1 MYVAFTLVSCAFFIG
16 IVAWYSYYKTKNTL
30 NSSGGFFL
38 GGRGLTGGFIA
49 GALILTNLSAE
60 QLIGLNGQGYKNNLS
75 SMGWE
80 VTAGFSVII
89 LATIL
94 LPKYLGG
101 AFTTLPEFINTR
113 FDHQTRLLIV
123 VLFMVGYGF
132 ITIPSVL
139 YSGSLAV
146 IQIFDI
152 PNMFDITYEQSIW
165 IIVWVIGII
174 GMLYAVLGGLK
185 AIAISD
191 TLNGIGLLIVG
202 VLVPILGFI
211 ALGHG
216 SMLAGMK
223 TIATEHPEKLNS
235 IGSQQDDVPF
245 GSIFTGMIFAN
256 LFYWGTNQYVIQ
268 RTLGAKSLA
277 EGQKGALFTGFL
289 KILVPF
295 LMMIPGVIAYH
306 LYGSGLKNMDLA
318 YPTLTKDVFPTFL
331 NGFFLA
337 VLLGAVFSSFNALL
351 NSASTLFVYDIYK
364 VLINKEA
371 TDRQMIR
378 VSQWFGVI
386 LALITFFISPKLMN
400 APQGLWTI
408 IRQFTGF
415 FNIPIIAIVLV
426 GIFSK
431 RIPAIG
437 PKIVIIS
444 HVIVYY
450 LLIWGL
456 PMFFHYEMTI
466 NFIYIQGLL
475 FVIEVL
481 LMIVIGAI
489 KPLSTPYQ
497 FKPNPKVD
505 MTPWKYT
512 IPVTVVL
519 FGSMIFT
526 FILFSPIGLASQEN
540 IVSPLFWPMVIA
552 LVIVVGVLYYVSLKQ
567 WSHKYESTLKQQYN
581 KQLKEELNIEQQGK
595 VITNS
600 LEHSIK

>member
-1 MYVAFTLVSCAFFIG
+1 MYIAFTLISCAFFIG
-16 IVAWYSYYKTKNTL
+16 IVAWYSYYKTKNTVS
-30 NSSGGFFL
+30 SSGGFFL

-60 QLIGLNGQGYKNNLS
+60 QLIGLNGQGYQNNLS

-101 AFTTLPEFINTR
+101 AFTTLPEFINNR
-113 FDHQTRLLIV
+113 FDKQTRLLIV
-123 VLFMVGYGF
+123 LLFMVGYGF

-146 IQIFDI
+146 LQIFDI
-152 PNMFDITYEQSIW
+152 PNMFHITYEQSIW
-165 IIVWVIGII
+165 VIVWVIGII
-174 GMLYAVLGGLK
+174 GMLYAILGGLK

-211 ALGHG
+211 ALGNG
-216 SMLAGMK
+216 SLLEGMK
-223 TIATEHPEKLNS
+223 TVATDHPEKLNA
-235 IGSQQDDVPF
+235 IGSNKDDVPF

-318 YPTLTKDVFPTFL
+318 YPTLVKDVFPTFL
-331 NGFFLA
+331 DGFFLA

-364 VLINKEA
+364 VLINNKA

-386 LALITFFISPKLMN
+386 LALATFFTSPMLMN

-426 GIFSK
+426 GIFAK
-431 RIPAIG
+431 KVPAIA
-437 PKIVIIS
+437 PKIVIIA

-450 LLIWGL
+450 LLI
-456 PMFFHYEMTI
+456 
-466 NFIYIQGLL
+466 
-475 FVIEVL
+475 
-481 LMIVIGAI
+481 
-489 KPLSTPYQ
+489 
-497 FKPNPKVD
+497 
-505 MTPWKYT
+505 
-512 IPVTVVL
+512 
-519 FGSMIFT
+519 
-526 FILFSPIGLASQEN
+526 
-540 IVSPLFWPMVIA
+540 
-552 LVIVVGVLYYVSLKQ
+552 
-567 WSHKYESTLKQQYN
+567 
-581 KQLKEELNIEQQGK
+581 
-595 VITNS
+595 
-600 LEHSIK
+600 

>member
-1 MYVAFTLVSCAFFIG
+1 MYIAFTLLSCAFFIG
-16 IVAWYSYYKTKNTL
+16 IVAWYSYYKTKNTVS
-30 NSSGGFFL
+30 SSGGFFL

-60 QLIGLNGQGYKNNLS
+60 QLIGLNGQGYQNNLS

-101 AFTTLPEFINTR
+101 AFTTLPEFINNR
-113 FDHQTRLLIV
+113 FDKQTRLLIV
-123 VLFMVGYGF
+123 LLFMVGYGF

-146 IQIFDI
+146 LQIFDI
-152 PNMFDITYEQSIW
+152 PNMFHITYEQSIW
-165 IIVWVIGII
+165 VIVWVIGII
-174 GMLYAVLGGLK
+174 GMLYAILGGLR

-202 VLVPILGFI
+202 ILVPILGFI
-211 ALGHG
+211 ALGNG
-216 SMLAGMK
+216 SLLEGMK
-223 TIATEHPEKLNS
+223 TVATDHPEKLNA
-235 IGSQQDDVPF
+235 IGSNKDDVPF

-268 RTLGAKSLA
+268 RTLGAKNLA

-318 YPTLTKDVFPTFL
+318 YPTLVKDVFPTFL
-331 NGFFLA
+331 DGFFLA

-364 VLINKEA
+364 VLINNKA

-386 LALITFFISPKLMN
+386 LALATFFISPMLMN

-426 GIFSK
+426 GIFAK
-431 RIPAIG
+431 KVPAIA

-456 PMFFHYEMTI
+456 PMFFKYEMAI

-475 FVIEVL
+475 FVMEVL
-481 LMIVIGAI
+481 IMLIIGMTN
-489 KPLSTPYQ
+489 PLDIP
-497 FKPNPKVD
+497 FKFSPNPKVD

-512 IPVTVVL
+512 IPVTVL
-519 FGSMIFT
+519 LLGSIVFT
-526 FILFSPIGLASQEN
+526 FILFSPIGLAAQN
-540 IVSPLFWPMVIA
+540 HIVSSWFWPSIVLLAI
-552 LVIVVGVLYYVSLKQ
+552 IVVTFYFIGLRQ
-567 WSHKYESTLKQQYN
+567 WSKKYEVALKQQYDEALFRDLN
-581 KQLKEELNIEQQGK
+581 QNELSGEPLIR
-595 VITNS
+595 
-600 LEHSIK
+600 

>member
-1 MYVAFTLVSCAFFIG
+1 
-16 IVAWYSYYKTKNTL
+16 
-30 NSSGGFFL
+30 
-38 GGRGLTGGFIA
+38 
-49 GALILTNLSAE
+49 
-60 QLIGLNGQGYKNNLS
+60 
-75 SMGWE
+75 
-80 VTAGFSVII
+80 
-89 LATIL
+89 
-94 LPKYLGG
+94 
-101 AFTTLPEFINTR
+101 TTLPEFINNR
-113 FDHQTRLLIV
+113 FDKQTRLLIV
-123 VLFMVGYGF
+123 LLFMVGYGF

-146 IQIFDI
+146 LQIFDI
-152 PNMFDITYEQSIW
+152 PNMFHITYEQSIW
-165 IIVWVIGII
+165 VIVWVIGII
-174 GMLYAVLGGLK
+174 GMLYAILGGLK

-211 ALGHG
+211 ALGNG
-216 SMLAGMK
+216 SLLEGMK
-223 TIATEHPEKLNS
+223 TVATDHPEKLNA
-235 IGSQQDDVPF
+235 IGSNKDDVPF

-318 YPTLTKDVFPTFL
+318 YPTLVKDVFPTFL
-331 NGFFLA
+331 DGFFLA

-364 VLINKEA
+364 VLINNKA

-386 LALITFFISPKLMN
+386 LALATFFISPMLMN

-426 GIFSK
+426 GIFAK
-431 RIPAIG
+431 KVPAIA
-437 PKIVIIS
+437 PKIVIIA

-456 PMFFHYEMTI
+456 PMFFKYEMAI

-481 LMIVIGAI
+481 VMLIIGMT
-489 KPLSTPYQ
+489 KPLDIP
-497 FKPNPKVD
+497 FKFSPNPKVD

-512 IPVTVVL
+512 IPVTVL
-519 FGSMIFT
+519 LLGSIVFT
-526 FILFSPIGLASQEN
+526 FILFSPIGLAAQHH
-540 IVSPLFWPMVIA
+540 IVSSWFWPSIVL
-552 LVIVVGVLYYVSLKQ
+552 LVIIVVTFYFIGLRQ
-567 WSHKYESTLKQQYN
+567 WSKKYEVALKQQYN
-581 KQLKEELNIEQQGK
+581 KELFTDLNQSELPGEQLIR
-595 VITNS
+595 
-600 LEHSIK
+600 

>member
-1 MYVAFTLVSCAFFIG
+1 MYIAFTLISCAFFIG
-16 IVAWYSYYKTKNTL
+16 IVAWYSYYKTKNTVS
-30 NSSGGFFL
+30 SSGGFFL

-60 QLIGLNGQGYKNNLS
+60 QLIGLNGQGYQNNLS

-101 AFTTLPEFINTR
+101 AFTTLPEFINNR
-113 FDHQTRLLIV
+113 FDKQTRLLIV
-123 VLFMVGYGF
+123 LLFMVGYGF

-146 IQIFDI
+146 LQIFDI
-152 PNMFDITYEQSIW
+152 PHMFHITYEQSIW
-165 IIVWVIGII
+165 VIVWVIGII
-174 GMLYAVLGGLK
+174 GMLYAILGGLK

-211 ALGHG
+211 ALGNG
-216 SMLAGMK
+216 SLLEGMK
-223 TIATEHPEKLNS
+223 TIATDHPEKLNA
-235 IGSQQDDVPF
+235 IGSNKDDVPF

-295 LMMIPGVIAYH
+295 LMMIPGVIAFH

-318 YPTLTKDVFPTFL
+318 YPTLVKDVFPTFL
-331 NGFFLA
+331 DGFFLA

-364 VLINKEA
+364 VLINNKA

-386 LALITFFISPKLMN
+386 LALATFFISPMLMN

-426 GIFSK
+426 GIFAK
-431 RIPAIG
+431 RVPAIA

-456 PMFFHYEMTI
+456 PMFFKYEMAI
-466 NFIYIQGLL
+466 NFIYIQGIL

-481 LMIVIGAI
+481 VMLIIGLINPLAI
-489 KPLSTPYQ
+489 P
-497 FKPNPKVD
+497 FKFSPNPKVD

-512 IPVTVVL
+512 IPVTVL
-519 FGSMIFT
+519 LLGSIVFT
-526 FILFSPIGLASQEN
+526 FTLFSPIGLAAQHH
-540 IVSPLFWPMVIA
+540 IVSSWFWPSIVLLAI
-552 LVIVVGVLYYVSLKQ
+552 IVVIFYYIGLRQ
-567 WSHKYESTLKQQYN
+567 WSKQYETTLKQRYN
-581 KQLKEELNIEQQGK
+581 KELFTDLNQNEVSGEPLIR
-595 VITNS
+595 
-600 LEHSIK
+600 

>member
-1 MYVAFTLVSCAFFIG
+1 MYIAFTLISCAFFIG
-16 IVAWYSYYKTKNTL
+16 IVAWYSYYKTKNTVS
-30 NSSGGFFL
+30 SSGGFFL

-60 QLIGLNGQGYKNNLS
+60 QLIGLNGQGYQNNLS

-101 AFTTLPEFINTR
+101 AFTTLPEFINNR
-113 FDHQTRLLIV
+113 FDKQTRLLIV
-123 VLFMVGYGF
+123 LLFMVGYGF

-146 IQIFDI
+146 LQIFDI
-152 PNMFDITYEQSIW
+152 PNMFHITYEQSIW
-165 IIVWVIGII
+165 VIVWFIGII
-174 GMLYAVLGGLK
+174 GMLYAILGGLK

-211 ALGHG
+211 ALGNG
-216 SMLAGMK
+216 SLLEGMK
-223 TIATEHPEKLNS
+223 AVATDHPEKLNA
-235 IGSQQDDVPF
+235 IGSNKDDVPF

-318 YPTLTKDVFPTFL
+318 YPTLVKDVFPTFL
-331 NGFFLA
+331 DGFFLA

-364 VLINKEA
+364 VLINNKA

-386 LALITFFISPKLMN
+386 LALATFFISPMLMN

-426 GIFSK
+426 GIFAK
-431 RIPAIG
+431 KVPAIA
-437 PKIVIIS
+437 PKIVIIA

-456 PMFFHYEMTI
+456 PMFFKYEMAI
-466 NFIYIQGLL
+466 NFIYIQELL

-481 LMIVIGAI
+481 VMLIIGMT
-489 KPLSTPYQ
+489 KPLDIP
-497 FKPNPKVD
+497 FKFSPNPKVD

-512 IPVTVVL
+512 IPVTVL
-519 FGSMIFT
+519 LLGSIVFT
-526 FILFSPIGLASQEN
+526 FILFSPIGLAAQHH
-540 IVSPLFWPMVIA
+540 IVSSWFWPSIVL
-552 LVIVVGVLYYVSLKQ
+552 LVIIVVTFYFIGLRQ
-567 WSHKYESTLKQQYN
+567 WSKKYEVALKQQYN
-581 KQLKEELNIEQQGK
+581 KELFTDLNQSELPGEQLIR
-595 VITNS
+595 
-600 LEHSIK
+600 

>member
-1 MYVAFTLVSCAFFIG
+1 MYIAFTLISCAFFIG
-16 IVAWYSYYKTKNTL
+16 IVAWYSYYKTKNTVS
-30 NSSGGFFL
+30 SSGGFFL

-60 QLIGLNGQGYKNNLS
+60 QLIGLNGQGYQNNLS

-101 AFTTLPEFINTR
+101 AFTTLPEFINNR
-113 FDHQTRLLIV
+113 FDKQTRLLIV
-123 VLFMVGYGF
+123 LLFMVGYGF

-146 IQIFDI
+146 LQIFDI
-152 PNMFDITYEQSIW
+152 PNMFHITYEQSIW
-165 IIVWVIGII
+165 VIVWVIGII
-174 GMLYAVLGGLK
+174 GMLYAILGGLR

-202 VLVPILGFI
+202 ILVPILGFI
-211 ALGHG
+211 ALGNG
-216 SMLAGMK
+216 SLLEGMK
-223 TIATEHPEKLNS
+223 TVATDHPEKLNA
-235 IGSQQDDVPF
+235 IGSNKDDVPF

-295 LMMIPGVIAYH
+295 LMMIPGVIAFH

-318 YPTLTKDVFPTFL
+318 YPTLVKDVFPTFL
-331 NGFFLA
+331 DGFFLA

-364 VLINKEA
+364 VLINNKA

-386 LALITFFISPKLMN
+386 LALATFFISPMLMN

-426 GIFSK
+426 GIFAK
-431 RIPAIG
+431 RVPAIA

-456 PMFFHYEMTI
+456 PMFFKYEMAI

-475 FVIEVL
+475 FVVEVL
-481 LMIVIGAI
+481 VMLIIGMTN
-489 KPLSTPYQ
+489 PLDIP
-497 FKPNPKVD
+497 FKFSPNPKVD

-512 IPVTVVL
+512 IPVTVL
-519 FGSMIFT
+519 LLGSIVFT
-526 FILFSPIGLASQEN
+526 FILFSPIGLAAQHH
-540 IVSPLFWPMVIA
+540 IVSSWFWPSIVLLAI
-552 LVIVVGVLYYVSLKQ
+552 IVVIFYYIGLRQ
-567 WSHKYESTLKQQYN
+567 WSKKYETTLKQRYN
-581 KQLKEELNIEQQGK
+581 KELFTDLNQSELPGEQLIR
-595 VITNS
+595 
-600 LEHSIK
+600 

>member
-1 MYVAFTLVSCAFFIG
+1 MYIAFTLLSCAFFIG
-16 IVAWYSYYKTKNTL
+16 IVAWYSYYKTKNTVS
-30 NSSGGFFL
+30 SSGGFFL

-60 QLIGLNGQGYKNNLS
+60 QLIGLNGQGYQNNLS

-101 AFTTLPEFINTR
+101 AFTTLPEFINNR
-113 FDHQTRLLIV
+113 FDKQTRLLIV
-123 VLFMVGYGF
+123 LLFMVGYGF

-146 IQIFDI
+146 LQIFDI
-152 PNMFDITYEQSIW
+152 PNMFHITYEQSIW
-165 IIVWVIGII
+165 VIVWFIGII
-174 GMLYAVLGGLK
+174 GMLYAILGGLR

-202 VLVPILGFI
+202 ILVPILGFI
-211 ALGHG
+211 ALGNG
-216 SMLAGMK
+216 SLLEGMK
-223 TIATEHPEKLNS
+223 TVATDHPEKLNA
-235 IGSQQDDVPF
+235 IGSNKDDVPF

-268 RTLGAKSLA
+268 RTLGAKNLA

-318 YPTLTKDVFPTFL
+318 YPTLVKDVFPTFL
-331 NGFFLA
+331 DGFFLA

-364 VLINKEA
+364 VLINNKA

-386 LALITFFISPKLMN
+386 LALATFFISPMLMN

-426 GIFSK
+426 GIFAK
-431 RIPAIG
+431 KVPAIA

-456 PMFFHYEMTI
+456 PMFFKYEMAI

-475 FVIEVL
+475 FVMEVL
-481 LMIVIGAI
+481 IMLIIGMTN
-489 KPLSTPYQ
+489 PLDIP
-497 FKPNPKVD
+497 FKFSPNPKVD

-512 IPVTVVL
+512 IPVTVL
-519 FGSMIFT
+519 LLGSIVFT
-526 FILFSPIGLASQEN
+526 FILFSPIGLAAQN
-540 IVSPLFWPMVIA
+540 HIVSSWFWPSIVLLAI
-552 LVIVVGVLYYVSLKQ
+552 IVVTFYFIGLRQ
-567 WSHKYESTLKQQYN
+567 WSKKYEVALKQQYDEALFRDLN
-581 KQLKEELNIEQQGK
+581 QNELSGEPLIR
-595 VITNS
+595 
-600 LEHSIK
+600 

>member
-1 MYVAFTLVSCAFFIG
+1 MYIAFTLISCVFFIV
-16 IVAWYSYYKTKNTL
+16 IVAWYAYYKTKNTVS
-30 NSSGGFFL
+30 SSGGFFL

-60 QLIGLNGQGYKNNLS
+60 QLIGLNGQGYQNNLS

-101 AFTTLPEFINTR
+101 AFTTLPEFINNR
-113 FDHQTRLLIV
+113 FDKQTRLLIV
-123 VLFMVGYGF
+123 LLFMVGYGF

-146 IQIFDI
+146 LQIFDI
-152 PNMFDITYEQSIW
+152 PHMFHITYEQSIW
-165 IIVWVIGII
+165 VIVWVIGII
-174 GMLYAVLGGLK
+174 GMLYAILGGLK

-211 ALGHG
+211 ALGNG
-216 SMLAGMK
+216 SLLEGMK
-223 TIATEHPEKLNS
+223 TIATNHPEKLNA
-235 IGSQQDDVPF
+235 IGSNKDDVPF

-295 LMMIPGVIAYH
+295 LMMIPGVIAFH

-318 YPTLTKDVFPTFL
+318 YPTLVKDVFPTFL
-331 NGFFLA
+331 DGFFLA

-364 VLINKEA
+364 VLINNKA

-386 LALITFFISPKLMN
+386 LALVTFFISPMLMN

-426 GIFSK
+426 GIFAK
-431 RIPAIG
+431 RVPAIA

-456 PMFFHYEMTI
+456 PMFFKYEMAI
-466 NFIYIQGLL
+466 NFIYIQGIL

-481 LMIVIGAI
+481 VMLIIGMINPLAI
-489 KPLSTPYQ
+489 P
-497 FKPNPKVD
+497 FKFSPNPKVD

-512 IPVTVVL
+512 IPVTVLLLGAIV
-519 FGSMIFT
+519 FT
-526 FILFSPIGLASQEN
+526 FILFSPIGLAAQHH
-540 IVSPLFWPMVIA
+540 IVSAWFWPSIVLLAI
-552 LVIVVGVLYYVSLKQ
+552 IVVAFYYIGLRQ
-567 WSHKYESTLKQQYN
+567 WSKKYETTLKQQYN
-581 KQLKEELNIEQQGK
+581 KELFTDLNQNELSGEPLIR
-595 VITNS
+595 
-600 LEHSIK
+600 

>member
-1 MYVAFTLVSCAFFIG
+1 MYIAFTLLSCAFFIG
-16 IVAWYSYYKTKNTL
+16 IVAWYSYYKTKNTVS
-30 NSSGGFFL
+30 SSGGFFL

-60 QLIGLNGQGYKNNLS
+60 QLIGLNGQGYQNNLS

-101 AFTTLPEFINTR
+101 AFTTLPEFINNR
-113 FDHQTRLLIV
+113 FDKQTRLLIV
-123 VLFMVGYGF
+123 LLFMIGYGF

-146 IQIFDI
+146 LQIFDI
-152 PNMFDITYEQSIW
+152 PNMFHITYEQSIW
-165 IIVWVIGII
+165 VIVWVIGII
-174 GMLYAVLGGLK
+174 GMLYAILGGLR

-202 VLVPILGFI
+202 ILVPILGFI
-211 ALGHG
+211 ALGNG
-216 SMLAGMK
+216 SLLEGMK
-223 TIATEHPEKLNS
+223 TVATDHPEKLNA
-235 IGSQQDDVPF
+235 IGSNKDDVPF

-268 RTLGAKSLA
+268 RTLGAKNLA

-318 YPTLTKDVFPTFL
+318 YPTLVKDVFPTFL
-331 NGFFLA
+331 DGFFLA

-364 VLINKEA
+364 VLINNKA

-386 LALITFFISPKLMN
+386 LALATFFISPMLMN

-426 GIFSK
+426 GIFAK
-431 RIPAIG
+431 KVPAIA

-456 PMFFHYEMTI
+456 PMVFKYEMAI

-481 LMIVIGAI
+481 IMLIIGMTN
-489 KPLSTPYQ
+489 PLDIP
-497 FKPNPKVD
+497 FKFSPNPKVD

-512 IPVTVVL
+512 IPVTVL
-519 FGSMIFT
+519 LLGSIVFT
-526 FILFSPIGLASQEN
+526 FILFSPIGLAAQN
-540 IVSPLFWPMVIA
+540 HIVSSWFWPSIVLLAI
-552 LVIVVGVLYYVSLKQ
+552 IVVTFYFIGLRQ
-567 WSHKYESTLKQQYN
+567 WSKKYEVALKQQYDEALFRDLN
-581 KQLKEELNIEQQGK
+581 QNELSGEPLIR
-595 VITNS
+595 
-600 LEHSIK
+600 

>member
-1 MYVAFTLVSCAFFIG
+1 MYIAFTLLSCAFFIG
-16 IVAWYSYYKTKNTL
+16 IVAWYSYYKTKNTVS
-30 NSSGGFFL
+30 SSGGFFL

-60 QLIGLNGQGYKNNLS
+60 QLIGLNGQGYQNNLS

-101 AFTTLPEFINTR
+101 AFTTLPEFINNR
-113 FDHQTRLLIV
+113 FDKQTRLLIV
-123 VLFMVGYGF
+123 LLFMVGYGF

-146 IQIFDI
+146 LQIFDI
-152 PNMFDITYEQSIW
+152 PHMFHITYEQSIW
-165 IIVWVIGII
+165 VIVWVIGII
-174 GMLYAVLGGLK
+174 GMLYAILGGLR

-202 VLVPILGFI
+202 ILVPILGFI
-211 ALGHG
+211 ALGNG
-216 SMLAGMK
+216 SLLEGMK
-223 TIATEHPEKLNS
+223 TVATDHPEKLNA
-235 IGSQQDDVPF
+235 IGSNKDDVPF

-268 RTLGAKSLA
+268 RTLGAKNLA

-318 YPTLTKDVFPTFL
+318 YPTLVKDVFPTFL
-331 NGFFLA
+331 DGFFLA

-364 VLINKEA
+364 VLINNKA

-386 LALITFFISPKLMN
+386 LALATFFISPMLMN

-426 GIFSK
+426 GIFAK
-431 RIPAIG
+431 KVPAIA

-456 PMFFHYEMTI
+456 PMFFKYEMAI

-481 LMIVIGAI
+481 IMLIIGMTN
-489 KPLSTPYQ
+489 PLDIP
-497 FKPNPKVD
+497 FKFSPNPKVD

-512 IPVTVVL
+512 IPVTVL
-519 FGSMIFT
+519 LLGSIVFT
-526 FILFSPIGLASQEN
+526 FILFSPIGLAAQN
-540 IVSPLFWPMVIA
+540 HIVSSWFWPSIVLLAI
-552 LVIVVGVLYYVSLKQ
+552 IVVTFYFIGLRQ
-567 WSHKYESTLKQQYN
+567 WSKKYEVALKQQYDEALFRDLN
-581 KQLKEELNIEQQGK
+581 QNELSGEPLIR
-595 VITNS
+595 
-600 LEHSIK
+600 

>member
-1 MYVAFTLVSCAFFIG
+1 MYIAFTLISCAFFIG
-16 IVAWYSYYKTKNTL
+16 IVAWYSYYKTKNTVS
-30 NSSGGFFL
+30 SSGGFFL

-60 QLIGLNGQGYKNNLS
+60 QLIGLNGQGYQNNLS

-101 AFTTLPEFINTR
+101 AFTTLPEFINNR
-113 FDHQTRLLIV
+113 FDKQTRLLIV
-123 VLFMVGYGF
+123 LLFMVGYGF
-132 ITIPSVL
+132 IIIPSVL

-146 IQIFDI
+146 LQIFDI
-152 PNMFDITYEQSIW
+152 PNMFHITYEQSIW
-165 IIVWVIGII
+165 VIVWVIGII
-174 GMLYAVLGGLK
+174 GMLYAILGGLR

-211 ALGHG
+211 ALGNG
-216 SMLAGMK
+216 SLLEGMK
-223 TIATEHPEKLNS
+223 TVATDHPEKLNA
-235 IGSQQDDVPF
+235 IGSNKDDVPF

-318 YPTLTKDVFPTFL
+318 YPTLVKDVFPTFL
-331 NGFFLA
+331 DGFFLA

-364 VLINKEA
+364 VLINNKA

-386 LALITFFISPKLMN
+386 LALATFFISPMLMN

-426 GIFSK
+426 GIFAK
-431 RIPAIG
+431 KVPAIA

-456 PMFFHYEMTI
+456 PMFFKYEMAI

-481 LMIVIGAI
+481 VMLIIGMTN
-489 KPLSTPYQ
+489 PLDIP
-497 FKPNPKVD
+497 FKFSPNPKVD

-512 IPVTVVL
+512 IPVTVL
-519 FGSMIFT
+519 LLGSIVFT
-526 FILFSPIGLASQEN
+526 FILFSPIGLAAQHH
-540 IVSPLFWPMVIA
+540 IVSSWFWPSIVLLAI
-552 LVIVVGVLYYVSLKQ
+552 IVVTFYFIGLKQ
-567 WSHKYESTLKQQYN
+567 WSKKYEVALKQQYN
-581 KQLKEELNIEQQGK
+581 KELFTDLNQSELPGEQLIR
-595 VITNS
+595 
-600 LEHSIK
+600 

>member
-1 MYVAFTLVSCAFFIG
+1 MYIAFTLISCAFFIG
-16 IVAWYSYYKTKNTL
+16 IVAWYSYYKTKNTVS
-30 NSSGGFFL
+30 SSGGFFL

-60 QLIGLNGQGYKNNLS
+60 QLIGLNGQGYQNNLS

-101 AFTTLPEFINTR
+101 AFTTLPEFINNR
-113 FDHQTRLLIV
+113 FDKQTRLLIV
-123 VLFMVGYGF
+123 LLFMVGYGF

-146 IQIFDI
+146 LQIFDI
-152 PNMFDITYEQSIW
+152 PNMFHITYEQSIW
-165 IIVWVIGII
+165 VIVWVIGII
-174 GMLYAVLGGLK
+174 GMLYAILGGLK

-211 ALGHG
+211 ALGNG
-216 SMLAGMK
+216 SLLEGMK
-223 TIATEHPEKLNS
+223 TVATDHPEKLNA
-235 IGSQQDDVPF
+235 IGSNKDDVPF

-318 YPTLTKDVFPTFL
+318 YPTLVKDVFPTFL
-331 NGFFLA
+331 DGFFLA

-364 VLINKEA
+364 VLINNKA

-386 LALITFFISPKLMN
+386 LALATFFISPMLMN

-426 GIFSK
+426 GIFAK
-431 RIPAIG
+431 KVPAIA
-437 PKIVIIS
+437 PKIVIIA

-456 PMFFHYEMTI
+456 PMFFKYEMAI

-481 LMIVIGAI
+481 VMLIIGMT
-489 KPLSTPYQ
+489 KPLDIP
-497 FKPNPKVD
+497 FKFSPNPKVD

-512 IPVTVVL
+512 IPVTVL
-519 FGSMIFT
+519 LLGSIVFT
-526 FILFSPIGLASQEN
+526 FILFSPIGLAAQN
-540 IVSPLFWPMVIA
+540 HIVSSWFWPSIVL
-552 LVIVVGVLYYVSLKQ
+552 LVIIVVTFYFIGLRQ
-567 WSHKYESTLKQQYN
+567 WSKKYEVALKQQYN
-581 KQLKEELNIEQQGK
+581 KELFTDLNQSELPGEQLIR
-595 VITNS
+595 
-600 LEHSIK
+600 

>member
-1 MYVAFTLVSCAFFIG
+1 MYIAFTLISCVFFIV
-16 IVAWYSYYKTKNTL
+16 IVAWYAYYKTKNTVS
-30 NSSGGFFL
+30 SSGGFFL

-60 QLIGLNGQGYKNNLS
+60 QLIGLNGQGYQNNLS

-101 AFTTLPEFINTR
+101 AFTTLPEFINNR
-113 FDHQTRLLIV
+113 FDKQTRLLIV
-123 VLFMVGYGF
+123 LLFMVGYGF

-146 IQIFDI
+146 LQIFDI
-152 PNMFDITYEQSIW
+152 PHMFHITYEQSIW
-165 IIVWVIGII
+165 VIVWVIGII
-174 GMLYAVLGGLK
+174 GMLYAILGGLK

-211 ALGHG
+211 ALGNG
-216 SMLAGMK
+216 SLLEGMK
-223 TIATEHPEKLNS
+223 TIATNHPEKLNA
-235 IGSQQDDVPF
+235 IGSNKDDVPF

-295 LMMIPGVIAYH
+295 LMMIPGVIAFH

-318 YPTLTKDVFPTFL
+318 YPTLVKDVFPTFL
-331 NGFFLA
+331 DGFFLA

-364 VLINKEA
+364 VLINNKA

-386 LALITFFISPKLMN
+386 LALVTFFISPMLMN

-426 GIFSK
+426 GIFAK
-431 RIPAIG
+431 RVPAIA

-456 PMFFHYEMTI
+456 PMFFKYEMAI
-466 NFIYIQGLL
+466 NFIYIQGIL

-481 LMIVIGAI
+481 VMLIIGMINPLAI
-489 KPLSTPYQ
+489 P
-497 FKPNPKVD
+497 FKFSPNPKVD

-512 IPVTVVL
+512 IPVTVLLLGAIV
-519 FGSMIFT
+519 FT
-526 FILFSPIGLASQEN
+526 FILFSPIGLAAQHH
-540 IVSPLFWPMVIA
+540 IVSAWFWPSIVLLAI
-552 LVIVVGVLYYVSLKQ
+552 IVVAFYYIGLRQ
-567 WSHKYESTLKQQYN
+567 WSKKYETTLKQQYN
-581 KQLKEELNIEQQGK
+581 KELFTDLNQNELSGEPLI
-595 VITNS
+595 
-600 LEHSIK
+600 L

>member
-1 MYVAFTLVSCAFFIG
+1 MYIAFTLISCAFFIG
-16 IVAWYSYYKTKNTL
+16 IVAWYSYYKTKNTVS
-30 NSSGGFFL
+30 SSGGFFL

-60 QLIGLNGQGYKNNLS
+60 QLIGLNGQGYQNNLS

-101 AFTTLPEFINTR
+101 AFTTLPEFINNR
-113 FDHQTRLLIV
+113 FDKQTRLLIV
-123 VLFMVGYGF
+123 LLFMVGYGF

-146 IQIFDI
+146 LQIFDI
-152 PNMFDITYEQSIW
+152 PHMFHITYEQSIW
-165 IIVWVIGII
+165 VIVWVIGII
-174 GMLYAVLGGLK
+174 GMLYAILGGLK

-211 ALGHG
+211 ALGNG
-216 SMLAGMK
+216 SLLEGMK
-223 TIATEHPEKLNS
+223 TIATDHPEKLNA
-235 IGSQQDDVPF
+235 IGSNKDDVPF

-295 LMMIPGVIAYH
+295 LMMIPGVIAFH

-318 YPTLTKDVFPTFL
+318 YPTLVKDVFPTFL
-331 NGFFLA
+331 DGFFLA

-364 VLINKEA
+364 VLINNKA

-386 LALITFFISPKLMN
+386 LALATFFISPMLMN

-426 GIFSK
+426 GIFAK
-431 RIPAIG
+431 RVPAIA

-456 PMFFHYEMTI
+456 PMVFKYEMAI

-475 FVIEVL
+475 FVVEVL
-481 LMIVIGAI
+481 VMLIIGMTN
-489 KPLSTPYQ
+489 PLDIP
-497 FKPNPKVD
+497 FKFSPNPKVD

-512 IPVTVVL
+512 IPVTVL
-519 FGSMIFT
+519 LLGSIVFT
-526 FILFSPIGLASQEN
+526 FILFSPIGLVAQHH
-540 IVSPLFWPMVIA
+540 IVSSWFWPSIVLLAI
-552 LVIVVGVLYYVSLKQ
+552 IVVIFYYIGLRQ
-567 WSHKYESTLKQQYN
+567 WSKQYETTLKQQYN
-581 KQLKEELNIEQQGK
+581 KELFTDLNQNELSGEPLIR
-595 VITNS
+595 
-600 LEHSIK
+600 

>member
-1 MYVAFTLVSCAFFIG
+1 MYIAFTLISCAFFIG
-16 IVAWYSYYKTKNTL
+16 IVAWYSYYKTKNTVS
-30 NSSGGFFL
+30 SSGGFFL

-60 QLIGLNGQGYKNNLS
+60 QLIGLNGQGYQNNLS

-101 AFTTLPEFINTR
+101 AFTTLPEFINNR
-113 FDHQTRLLIV
+113 FDKQTRLLIV
-123 VLFMVGYGF
+123 LLFMVGYGF

-146 IQIFDI
+146 LQIFDI
-152 PNMFDITYEQSIW
+152 PNMFHITYEQSIW
-165 IIVWVIGII
+165 VIVWVIGII
-174 GMLYAVLGGLK
+174 GMLYAILGGLR

-211 ALGHG
+211 ALGNG
-216 SMLAGMK
+216 SLLEGMK
-223 TIATEHPEKLNS
+223 TVATDHPEKLNA
-235 IGSQQDDVPF
+235 IGSNKDDVPF

-295 LMMIPGVIAYH
+295 LMMIPGVIAFH

-318 YPTLTKDVFPTFL
+318 YPTLVKDVFPTFL
-331 NGFFLA
+331 DGFFLA

-364 VLINKEA
+364 VLINNKA

-386 LALITFFISPKLMN
+386 LALATFFISPMLMN

-426 GIFSK
+426 GIFAK
-431 RIPAIG
+431 KVPAIA
-437 PKIVIIS
+437 PKIVIIA

-456 PMFFHYEMTI
+456 PMFFKYEMAI

-481 LMIVIGAI
+481 VMLIIGMTN
-489 KPLSTPYQ
+489 PLDIP
-497 FKPNPKVD
+497 FKFSPNPKVD

-512 IPVTVVL
+512 IPVTVL
-519 FGSMIFT
+519 LLGSIVFT
-526 FILFSPIGLASQEN
+526 FILFSPIGLAAQHH
-540 IVSPLFWPMVIA
+540 IVSSWFWPSIVL
-552 LVIVVGVLYYVSLKQ
+552 LVIIVVTFYFIGLRQ
-567 WSHKYESTLKQQYN
+567 WSKKYEVALKQQYN
-581 KQLKEELNIEQQGK
+581 KELFTDLNQSELPGEQLIR
-595 VITNS
+595 
-600 LEHSIK
+600 

>member
-1 MYVAFTLVSCAFFIG
+1 MYIAFTLISCAFFIG
-16 IVAWYSYYKTKNTL
+16 IVAWYSYYKTKNTVS
-30 NSSGGFFL
+30 SSGGFFL

-60 QLIGLNGQGYKNNLS
+60 QLIGLNGQGYQNNLS

-101 AFTTLPEFINTR
+101 AFTTLPEFINNR
-113 FDHQTRLLIV
+113 FDKQTRLLIV
-123 VLFMVGYGF
+123 LLFMVGYGF

-146 IQIFDI
+146 LQIFDI
-152 PNMFDITYEQSIW
+152 PHMFHITYEQSIW
-165 IIVWVIGII
+165 VIVWVIGII
-174 GMLYAVLGGLK
+174 GMLYAILGGLK

-211 ALGHG
+211 ALGNG
-216 SMLAGMK
+216 SLLEGMK
-223 TIATEHPEKLNS
+223 TIATDHPEKLNA
-235 IGSQQDDVPF
+235 IGSNKDDVPF

-295 LMMIPGVIAYH
+295 LMMIPGVIAFH

-318 YPTLTKDVFPTFL
+318 YPTLVKDVFPTFL
-331 NGFFLA
+331 DGFFLA

-364 VLINKEA
+364 VLINNKA

-386 LALITFFISPKLMN
+386 LALATFFISPMLMN

-426 GIFSK
+426 GIFAK
-431 RIPAIG
+431 RVPAIA

-456 PMFFHYEMTI
+456 PMFFKYEMAI

-475 FVIEVL
+475 FVVEVL
-481 LMIVIGAI
+481 VMLIIGMTN
-489 KPLSTPYQ
+489 PLDVP
-497 FKPNPKVD
+497 FKFSPNPKVD

-512 IPVTVVL
+512 IPVTVL
-519 FGSMIFT
+519 LLGSIVFT
-526 FILFSPIGLASQEN
+526 FILFSPIGLAAQHH
-540 IVSPLFWPMVIA
+540 IVSSWFWPSIVLLAI
-552 LVIVVGVLYYVSLKQ
+552 IVVIFYYIGLRQ
-567 WSHKYESTLKQQYN
+567 WSKQYETTLKQQYN
-581 KQLKEELNIEQQGK
+581 KELFTDLNQNELSGEPLIR
-595 VITNS
+595 
-600 LEHSIK
+600 

>member
-1 MYVAFTLVSCAFFIG
+1 MYIAFTLISCAFFIG
-16 IVAWYSYYKTKNTL
+16 IVAWYSYYKTKNTVS
-30 NSSGGFFL
+30 SSGGFFL

-60 QLIGLNGQGYKNNLS
+60 QLIGLNGQGYQNNLS

-101 AFTTLPEFINTR
+101 AFTTLPEFINNR
-113 FDHQTRLLIV
+113 FDKQTRLLIV
-123 VLFMVGYGF
+123 LLFMVGYGF

-146 IQIFDI
+146 LQIFDI
-152 PNMFDITYEQSIW
+152 PNMFHITYEQSIW
-165 IIVWVIGII
+165 VIVWVIGII
-174 GMLYAVLGGLK
+174 GMLYAILGGLK

-211 ALGHG
+211 ALGNG
-216 SMLAGMK
+216 SLLEGMK
-223 TIATEHPEKLNS
+223 TVATDHPEKLNA
-235 IGSQQDDVPF
+235 IGSNKDDVPF

-318 YPTLTKDVFPTFL
+318 YPTLVKDVFPTFL
-331 NGFFLA
+331 DGFFLA

-364 VLINKEA
+364 VLINNKA

-386 LALITFFISPKLMN
+386 LALATFFISPMLMN

-426 GIFSK
+426 GIFAK
-431 RIPAIG
+431 KVPAIA
-437 PKIVIIS
+437 PKIVIIA

-456 PMFFHYEMTI
+456 PMFFKYEMAI

-481 LMIVIGAI
+481 VMLIIGMT
-489 KPLSTPYQ
+489 KPLDIP
-497 FKPNPKVD
+497 FKFSPNPKVD

-512 IPVTVVL
+512 IPVTVL
-519 FGSMIFT
+519 LLGSIVFT
-526 FILFSPIGLASQEN
+526 FILFSPIGLAAQHH
-540 IVSPLFWPMVIA
+540 IVSSWFWPSIVLIVI
-552 LVIVVGVLYYVSLKQ
+552 IVVTFYFIGLRQ
-567 WSHKYESTLKQQYN
+567 WSKKYEVALKQQYN
-581 KQLKEELNIEQQGK
+581 KELFTDLNQSELPGEQLIR
-595 VITNS
+595 
-600 LEHSIK
+600 

>member
-1 MYVAFTLVSCAFFIG
+1 MYIAFTLISCAFFIG
-16 IVAWYSYYKTKNTL
+16 IVAWYSYYKTKNTVS
-30 NSSGGFFL
+30 SSGGFFL

-60 QLIGLNGQGYKNNLS
+60 QLIGLNGQGYQNNLS

-101 AFTTLPEFINTR
+101 AFTTLPEFINNR
-113 FDHQTRLLIV
+113 FDKQTRLLIV
-123 VLFMVGYGF
+123 LLFMVGYGF

-146 IQIFDI
+146 LQIFDI
-152 PNMFDITYEQSIW
+152 PHMFHITYEQSIW
-165 IIVWVIGII
+165 VIVWVIGII
-174 GMLYAVLGGLK
+174 GMLYAILGGLK

-211 ALGHG
+211 ALGNG
-216 SMLAGMK
+216 SLLEGMK
-223 TIATEHPEKLNS
+223 TIATDHPEKLNA
-235 IGSQQDDVPF
+235 IGSNKDDVPF

-295 LMMIPGVIAYH
+295 LMMIPGVIAFH

-318 YPTLTKDVFPTFL
+318 YPTLVKDVFPTFL
-331 NGFFLA
+331 DGFFLA

-364 VLINKEA
+364 VLINNKA

-386 LALITFFISPKLMN
+386 LALATFFISPMLMN

-426 GIFSK
+426 GIFAK
-431 RIPAIG
+431 RVPAIA

-456 PMFFHYEMTI
+456 PMVFKYEMSI

-475 FVIEVL
+475 FVVEVL
-481 LMIVIGAI
+481 VMLIIGMTN
-489 KPLSTPYQ
+489 PLDIP
-497 FKPNPKVD
+497 FKFSPNPKVD

-512 IPVTVVL
+512 IPVTVL
-519 FGSMIFT
+519 LLGSIVFT
-526 FILFSPIGLASQEN
+526 FILFSPIGLAAQHH
-540 IVSPLFWPMVIA
+540 IVSSWFWPSIVLLAI
-552 LVIVVGVLYYVSLKQ
+552 IVVIFYYIGLRQ
-567 WSHKYESTLKQQYN
+567 WSKQYETTLKQQYN
-581 KQLKEELNIEQQGK
+581 KELFTDLNQSELSGEPLIR
-595 VITNS
+595 
-600 LEHSIK
+600 

>member
-1 MYVAFTLVSCAFFIG
+1 MYIAFTLISCAFFIG
-16 IVAWYSYYKTKNTL
+16 IVAWYSYYKTKNTVS
-30 NSSGGFFL
+30 SSGGFFL

-60 QLIGLNGQGYKNNLS
+60 QLIGLNGQGYQNNLS

-101 AFTTLPEFINTR
+101 AFTTLPEFINNR
-113 FDHQTRLLIV
+113 FDKQTRLLIV
-123 VLFMVGYGF
+123 LLFMVGYGF

-146 IQIFDI
+146 LQIFDI
-152 PNMFDITYEQSIW
+152 PNMFHITYEQSIW
-165 IIVWVIGII
+165 VIVWVIGII
-174 GMLYAVLGGLK
+174 GMLYAILGGLR

-211 ALGHG
+211 ALGNG
-216 SMLAGMK
+216 SLLEGMK
-223 TIATEHPEKLNS
+223 TVATDHPEKLNA
-235 IGSQQDDVPF
+235 IGSNKDDVPF

-318 YPTLTKDVFPTFL
+318 YPTLVKDVFPTFL
-331 NGFFLA
+331 DGFFLA

-364 VLINKEA
+364 VLINNKA

-386 LALITFFISPKLMN
+386 LALATFFISPMLMN

-426 GIFSK
+426 GIFAK
-431 RIPAIG
+431 KVPAIA

-456 PMFFHYEMTI
+456 PMFFKYEMAI

-481 LMIVIGAI
+481 VMLIIGMTN
-489 KPLSTPYQ
+489 PLDIP
-497 FKPNPKVD
+497 FKFSPNPKVD

-512 IPVTVVL
+512 IPVTVL
-519 FGSMIFT
+519 LLGSIVFT
-526 FILFSPIGLASQEN
+526 FILFSPIGLAAQHH
-540 IVSPLFWPMVIA
+540 IVSSWFWPSIVLLAI
-552 LVIVVGVLYYVSLKQ
+552 IVVTFYFIGLRQ
-567 WSHKYESTLKQQYN
+567 WSKKYEVALKQQYN
-581 KQLKEELNIEQQGK
+581 KELVTDLNQSELPGEQLIR
-595 VITNS
+595 
-600 LEHSIK
+600 

>member
-1 MYVAFTLVSCAFFIG
+1 MYVAFTLISCAFFII
-16 IVAWYSYYKTKNTL
+16 IVAWYSYYKTKNTVS
-30 NSSGGFFL
+30 SSGGFFL

-101 AFTTLPEFINTR
+101 AFTTLPEFINNRFDQQTR
-113 FDHQTRLLIV
+113 FLIV
-123 VLFMVGYGF
+123 LLFMIGYGF

-146 IQIFDI
+146 LQIFDI
-152 PNMFDITYEQSIW
+152 PHMFGITYNQSIW
-165 IIVWVIGII
+165 IIVWIIGII
-174 GMLYAVLGGLK
+174 GMLYAILGGLK

-202 VLVPILGFI
+202 ILVPILGFI
-211 ALGHG
+211 TLGNG
-216 SMLAGMK
+216 SLLDGMK
-223 TIATEHPEKLNS
+223 IIATEHPDKLNA
-235 IGSQQDDVPF
+235 IGSSNDDVPF

-268 RTLGAKSLA
+268 RTLGAKNLA

-318 YPTLTKDVFPTFL
+318 YPTLIKDVFPTFL
-331 NGFFLA
+331 DGFFLA

-364 VLINKEA
+364 VLINKNA
-371 TDRQMIR
+371 TDKQMIR

-386 LALITFFISPKLMN
+386 LALVTFFISPMLMN

-431 RIPAIG
+431 KVSAIG

-456 PMFFHYEMTI
+456 PMFFNYEMTI

-475 FVIEVL
+475 FVVEVL
-481 LMIVIGAI
+481 MMLFIGI
-489 KPLSTPYQ
+489 INPLKTPFK

-512 IPVTVVL
+512 LPVTVLL
-519 FGSMIFT
+519 FGTMIFT
-526 FILFSPIGLASQEN
+526 FILFSPIGLASEHN
-540 IVSPLFWPMVIA
+540 IVTPWFLPLVFILAIVI
-552 LVIVVGVLYYVSLKQ
+552 ITLYYISLKK
-567 WSHKYESTLKQQYN
+567 WSKKYEATLKHQYN
-581 KQLKEELNIEQQGK
+581 KSIIED
-595 VITNS
+595 
-600 LEHSIK
+600 

>member
-1 MYVAFTLVSCAFFIG
+1 MYIAFTLISCAFFIG
-16 IVAWYSYYKTKNTL
+16 IVAWYSYYKTKNTVS
-30 NSSGGFFL
+30 SSGGFFL

-60 QLIGLNGQGYKNNLS
+60 QLIGLNGQGYQNNLS

-101 AFTTLPEFINTR
+101 AFTTLPEFINNR
-113 FDHQTRLLIV
+113 FDKQTRLLIV
-123 VLFMVGYGF
+123 LLFMVGYGF

-146 IQIFDI
+146 LQIFDI
-152 PNMFDITYEQSIW
+152 PNMFHITYEQSIW
-165 IIVWVIGII
+165 VIVWVIGII
-174 GMLYAVLGGLK
+174 GMLYAILGGLK

-211 ALGHG
+211 ALGNG
-216 SMLAGMK
+216 SLLEGMK
-223 TIATEHPEKLNS
+223 TVATDHPEKLNA
-235 IGSQQDDVPF
+235 IGSNKDDVPF

-295 LMMIPGVIAYH
+295 LMMIPGVIAFH

-318 YPTLTKDVFPTFL
+318 YPTLVKDVFPTFL
-331 NGFFLA
+331 DGFFLA

-364 VLINKEA
+364 VLINNKA

-386 LALITFFISPKLMN
+386 LALATFFISPMLMN

-426 GIFSK
+426 GIFAK
-431 RIPAIG
+431 RVPAIA

-456 PMFFHYEMTI
+456 PMFFKYEMAI

-475 FVIEVL
+475 FVVEVL
-481 LMIVIGAI
+481 VMLIIGMTN
-489 KPLSTPYQ
+489 PLDIP
-497 FKPNPKVD
+497 FKFSPNPKVD

-512 IPVTVVL
+512 IPVTVL
-519 FGSMIFT
+519 LLGSIVFT
-526 FILFSPIGLASQEN
+526 FILFSPIGLAAQHH
-540 IVSPLFWPMVIA
+540 IVSSWFWPSIVLLAI
-552 LVIVVGVLYYVSLKQ
+552 IVVIFYYIGLRQ
-567 WSHKYESTLKQQYN
+567 WSKKYETTLKQRYN
-581 KQLKEELNIEQQGK
+581 KELFTDLNQSELPGEQLIR
-595 VITNS
+595 
-600 LEHSIK
+600 

>member
-1 MYVAFTLVSCAFFIG
+1 MYIAFTLISCAFFIG
-16 IVAWYSYYKTKNTL
+16 IVAWYSYYKTKNTVS
-30 NSSGGFFL
+30 SSGGFFL

-60 QLIGLNGQGYKNNLS
+60 QLIGLNGQGYQNNLS

-101 AFTTLPEFINTR
+101 AFTTLPEFINNR
-113 FDHQTRLLIV
+113 FDKQTRLLIV
-123 VLFMVGYGF
+123 LLFMVGYGF

-146 IQIFDI
+146 LQIFDI
-152 PNMFDITYEQSIW
+152 PHMFHITYEQSIW
-165 IIVWVIGII
+165 VIIWVIGII
-174 GMLYAVLGGLK
+174 GMLYAILGGLK

-211 ALGHG
+211 ALGNG
-216 SMLAGMK
+216 SLLEGMK
-223 TIATEHPEKLNS
+223 TIATDHPEKLNA
-235 IGSQQDDVPF
+235 IGSNKDDVPF

-295 LMMIPGVIAYH
+295 LMMIPGVIAFH

-318 YPTLTKDVFPTFL
+318 YPTLVKDVFPTFL
-331 NGFFLA
+331 DGFFLA

-364 VLINKEA
+364 VLINNKA

-386 LALITFFISPKLMN
+386 LALATFFISPMLMN

-426 GIFSK
+426 GIFAK
-431 RIPAIG
+431 RVPAIA

-456 PMFFHYEMTI
+456 PMVFKYEMSI

-475 FVIEVL
+475 FVVEVL
-481 LMIVIGAI
+481 VMLIIGMTN
-489 KPLSTPYQ
+489 PLDIP
-497 FKPNPKVD
+497 FKFSPNPKVD

-512 IPVTVVL
+512 IPVTVL
-519 FGSMIFT
+519 LLGSIVFT
-526 FILFSPIGLASQEN
+526 FILFSPIGLAAQHH
-540 IVSPLFWPMVIA
+540 IVSSWFWPSIVLLAI
-552 LVIVVGVLYYVSLKQ
+552 IVVIFYYIGLRQ
-567 WSHKYESTLKQQYN
+567 WSKQYETTLKQQYN
-581 KQLKEELNIEQQGK
+581 KELFTDLNQSELSGEPLIR
-595 VITNS
+595 
-600 LEHSIK
+600 

>member
-1 MYVAFTLVSCAFFIG
+1 MYIAFTLLSCAFFIG
-16 IVAWYSYYKTKNTL
+16 IVAWYSYYKTKNTVS
-30 NSSGGFFL
+30 SSGGFFL

-60 QLIGLNGQGYKNNLS
+60 QLIGLNGQGYQNNLS

-101 AFTTLPEFINTR
+101 AFTTLPEFINNR
-113 FDHQTRLLIV
+113 FDKQTRLLIV
-123 VLFMVGYGF
+123 LLFMVGYGF

-146 IQIFDI
+146 LQIFDI
-152 PNMFDITYEQSIW
+152 PNMFHITYEQSIW
-165 IIVWVIGII
+165 VIVWFIGII
-174 GMLYAVLGGLK
+174 GMLYAILGGLR

-202 VLVPILGFI
+202 ILVPILGFI
-211 ALGHG
+211 ALGNG
-216 SMLAGMK
+216 SLLEGMK
-223 TIATEHPEKLNS
+223 TVATDHPEKLNA
-235 IGSQQDDVPF
+235 IGSNKDDVPF

-268 RTLGAKSLA
+268 RTLGAKNLA

-318 YPTLTKDVFPTFL
+318 YPTLVKDVFPTFL
-331 NGFFLA
+331 DGFFLA

-364 VLINKEA
+364 VLINNKA

-386 LALITFFISPKLMN
+386 LALATFFISPMLMN

-426 GIFSK
+426 GIFAK
-431 RIPAIG
+431 KVPAIA
-437 PKIVIIS
+437 PKIVIIA

-456 PMFFHYEMTI
+456 PMFFKYEMAI

-481 LMIVIGAI
+481 VMLIIGMTN
-489 KPLSTPYQ
+489 PLDIP
-497 FKPNPKVD
+497 FKFSPNPKVD

-512 IPVTVVL
+512 IPVTVL
-519 FGSMIFT
+519 LLGSIVFT
-526 FILFSPIGLASQEN
+526 FILFSPIGLAAQHH
-540 IVSPLFWPMVIA
+540 IVSSWFWPSIVLLAI
-552 LVIVVGVLYYVSLKQ
+552 IVVTFYFIGLRQ
-567 WSHKYESTLKQQYN
+567 WSKKYEVTLKQQYN
-581 KQLKEELNIEQQGK
+581 KELFTDLNQSELPGEQLIR
-595 VITNS
+595 
-600 LEHSIK
+600 

>member
-1 MYVAFTLVSCAFFIG
+1 MYIAFTLISCAFFIG
-16 IVAWYSYYKTKNTL
+16 IVAWYSYYKTKNTVS
-30 NSSGGFFL
+30 SSGGFFL

-60 QLIGLNGQGYKNNLS
+60 QLIGLNGQGYQNNLS

-101 AFTTLPEFINTR
+101 AFTTLPEFINNR
-113 FDHQTRLLIV
+113 FDKQTRLLIV
-123 VLFMVGYGF
+123 LLFMVGYGF

-146 IQIFDI
+146 LQIFDI
-152 PNMFDITYEQSIW
+152 PHMFHITYEQSIW
-165 IIVWVIGII
+165 VIVWVIGII
-174 GMLYAVLGGLK
+174 GMLYAILGGLK

-211 ALGHG
+211 ALGNG
-216 SMLAGMK
+216 SLLEGMK
-223 TIATEHPEKLNS
+223 TIATDHPEKLNA
-235 IGSQQDDVPF
+235 IGSNKDDVPF

-295 LMMIPGVIAYH
+295 LMMIPGVIAFH

-318 YPTLTKDVFPTFL
+318 YPTLVKDVFPTFL
-331 NGFFLA
+331 DGFFLA

-364 VLINKEA
+364 VLINNKA

-386 LALITFFISPKLMN
+386 LALATFFISPMLMN

-426 GIFSK
+426 GIFAK
-431 RIPAIG
+431 RVPAIA

-456 PMFFHYEMTI
+456 PMVFKYEMAI

-475 FVIEVL
+475 FVVEVL
-481 LMIVIGAI
+481 VMLIIGMTN
-489 KPLSTPYQ
+489 PLDIP
-497 FKPNPKVD
+497 FKFSPNPKVD

-512 IPVTVVL
+512 IPVTVL
-519 FGSMIFT
+519 LLGSIVFT
-526 FILFSPIGLASQEN
+526 FILFSPIGLAAQHH
-540 IVSPLFWPMVIA
+540 IVSSWFWPSIVLLAI
-552 LVIVVGVLYYVSLKQ
+552 IVVIFYYIGLRQ
-567 WSHKYESTLKQQYN
+567 WSKQYETTLKQQYN
-581 KQLKEELNIEQQGK
+581 KELFTDLNQSELSGEPLIR
-595 VITNS
+595 
-600 LEHSIK
+600 

>member
-1 MYVAFTLVSCAFFIG
+1 MYIAFTLLSCAFFIG
-16 IVAWYSYYKTKNTL
+16 IVAWYSYYKTKNTVS
-30 NSSGGFFL
+30 SSGGFFL

-60 QLIGLNGQGYKNNLS
+60 QLIGLNGQGYQNNLS

-101 AFTTLPEFINTR
+101 AFTTLPEFINNR
-113 FDHQTRLLIV
+113 FDKQTRLLIV
-123 VLFMVGYGF
+123 LLFMVGYGF

-146 IQIFDI
+146 LQIFDI
-152 PNMFDITYEQSIW
+152 PHMFHITYEQSIW
-165 IIVWVIGII
+165 VIVWVIGII
-174 GMLYAVLGGLK
+174 GMLYAILGGLK

-202 VLVPILGFI
+202 ILVPILGFI
-211 ALGHG
+211 ALGNG
-216 SMLAGMK
+216 SLLEGMK
-223 TIATEHPEKLNS
+223 TVATDHPEKLNA
-235 IGSQQDDVPF
+235 IGSNKDDVPI

-268 RTLGAKSLA
+268 RTLGAKNLA

-318 YPTLTKDVFPTFL
+318 YPTLVKDVFPTFL
-331 NGFFLA
+331 DGFFLA

-364 VLINKEA
+364 VLINNKA

-386 LALITFFISPKLMN
+386 LALATFFISPMLMN

-426 GIFSK
+426 GIFAK
-431 RIPAIG
+431 RVPAIA

-456 PMFFHYEMTI
+456 PMFFKYEMAI

-481 LMIVIGAI
+481 VMLIIGMT
-489 KPLSTPYQ
+489 KPLDIP
-497 FKPNPKVD
+497 FKFSPNPKVD

-512 IPVTVVL
+512 IPVTVL
-519 FGSMIFT
+519 LLGSIVFT
-526 FILFSPIGLASQEN
+526 FILFSPIGLAAQHH
-540 IVSPLFWPMVIA
+540 IVSSWFWPSIVL
-552 LVIVVGVLYYVSLKQ
+552 LVIIVVIFYYIGLRQ
-567 WSHKYESTLKQQYN
+567 WSKKYETTLKQRYN
-581 KQLKEELNIEQQGK
+581 KELFTDLNQSELPGEQLIR
-595 VITNS
+595 
-600 LEHSIK
+600 

>member
-1 MYVAFTLVSCAFFIG
+1 MYIAFTLISCAFFIG
-16 IVAWYSYYKTKNTL
+16 IVAWYSYYKTKNTVS
-30 NSSGGFFL
+30 SSGGFFL

-60 QLIGLNGQGYKNNLS
+60 QLIGLNGQGYQNNLS

-101 AFTTLPEFINTR
+101 AFTTLPEFINNR
-113 FDHQTRLLIV
+113 FDKQTRLLIV
-123 VLFMVGYGF
+123 LLFMVGYGF

-146 IQIFDI
+146 LQIFDI
-152 PNMFDITYEQSIW
+152 PNMFHITYEQSIW
-165 IIVWVIGII
+165 VIVWVIGII
-174 GMLYAVLGGLK
+174 GMLYAILGGLR

-211 ALGHG
+211 ALGNG
-216 SMLAGMK
+216 SLLEGMK
-223 TIATEHPEKLNS
+223 TVATDHPEKLNA
-235 IGSQQDDVPF
+235 IGSNKDDVPF

-295 LMMIPGVIAYH
+295 LMMIPGVIAFH

-318 YPTLTKDVFPTFL
+318 YPTLVKDVFPTFL
-331 NGFFLA
+331 DGFFLA

-364 VLINKEA
+364 VLINNKA

-386 LALITFFISPKLMN
+386 LALATFFISPMLMN

-426 GIFSK
+426 GIFAK
-431 RIPAIG
+431 KVPAIA

-456 PMFFHYEMTI
+456 PMFFKYEMAI

-481 LMIVIGAI
+481 VMLIIGMTN
-489 KPLSTPYQ
+489 PLDIP
-497 FKPNPKVD
+497 FKFSPNPKVD

-512 IPVTVVL
+512 IPVTVL
-519 FGSMIFT
+519 LLGSIVFT
-526 FILFSPIGLASQEN
+526 FILFSPIGLAAQHH
-540 IVSPLFWPMVIA
+540 IVSSWFWPSIVLLAI
-552 LVIVVGVLYYVSLKQ
+552 IVVTFYFIGLRQ
-567 WSHKYESTLKQQYN
+567 WSKKYEVALKQQYN
-581 KQLKEELNIEQQGK
+581 KELVTDLNQSELPGEQLIR
-595 VITNS
+595 
-600 LEHSIK
+600 

>member
-1 MYVAFTLVSCAFFIG
+1 MYIAFTLISCAFFIG

-30 NSSGGFFL
+30 SSSGGFFL

-101 AFTTLPEFINTR
+101 AFTTLPQFINNRFDQQTR
-113 FDHQTRLLIV
+113 FLIV
-123 VLFMVGYGF
+123 LLFMVGYGF

-146 IQIFDI
+146 LQIFDI
-152 PNMFDITYEQSIW
+152 PEMFGITYEQSIW
-165 IIVWVIGII
+165 VIVWIIGII
-174 GMLYAVLGGLK
+174 GMLYAILGGLK

-202 VLVPILGFI
+202 LLVPILGFI
-211 ALGHG
+211 TLGNG
-216 SMLAGMK
+216 SMLEGMK

-235 IGSQQDDVPF
+235 IGSNKDDVPF

-289 KILVPF
+289 KVLVPF
-295 LMMIPGVIAYH
+295 LMMIPGVIAFH
-306 LYGSGLKNMDLA
+306 LYGSNLKNMDLA

-331 NGFFLA
+331 DGFFLA

-364 VLINKEA
+364 VLINKNA
-371 TDRQMIR
+371 TDKQMIR

-386 LALITFFISPKLMN
+386 LALATFFISPMLMN

-431 RIPAIG
+431 RVPAIG
-437 PKIVIIS
+437 PKIIIIS
-444 HVIVYY
+444 HVIIYY
-450 LLIWGL
+450 LLLWGL
-456 PMFFHYEMTI
+456 PMFFNFEMTV
-466 NFIYIQGLL
+466 NFIYIQGMM
-475 FVIEVL
+475 FVVEVL
-481 LMIVIGAI
+481 VMLIIGVV
-489 KPLSTPYQ
+489 KPLEQPFV

-512 IPVTVVL
+512 IPVTVLLLGTMV
-519 FGSMIFT
+519 FT
-526 FILFSPIGLASQEN
+526 FVLFSPIGLASQKG
-540 IVSPLFWPMVIA
+540 IVSPWFWPATIV
-552 LVIVVGVLYYVSLKQ
+552 LFVIVATCYYIGVKQ
-567 WSHKYESTLKQQYN
+567 WSKKYENTLKQQYERKIN
-581 KQLKEELNIEQQGK
+581 EELYTQETPKEQP
-595 VITNS
+595 V
-600 LEHSIK
+600 

>member
-1 MYVAFTLVSCAFFIG
+1 MYIAFTLISCAFFIG
-16 IVAWYSYYKTKNTL
+16 IVAWYSYYKTKNTVS
-30 NSSGGFFL
+30 SSGGFFL

-60 QLIGLNGQGYKNNLS
+60 QLIGLNGQGYQNNLS

-101 AFTTLPEFINTR
+101 AFTTLPEFINNR
-113 FDHQTRLLIV
+113 FDKQTRLLIV
-123 VLFMVGYGF
+123 LLFMVGYGF

-146 IQIFDI
+146 LQIFDI
-152 PNMFDITYEQSIW
+152 PHMFHITYEQSIW
-165 IIVWVIGII
+165 VIVWVIGII
-174 GMLYAVLGGLK
+174 GMLYAILGGLK

-211 ALGHG
+211 ALGNG
-216 SMLAGMK
+216 SLLEGMK
-223 TIATEHPEKLNS
+223 TIATNHPEKLNA
-235 IGSQQDDVPF
+235 IGSNKDDVPF

-295 LMMIPGVIAYH
+295 LMMIPGVIAFH

-318 YPTLTKDVFPTFL
+318 YPTLVKDVFPTFL
-331 NGFFLA
+331 DGFFLA

-364 VLINKEA
+364 VLINNKA

-386 LALITFFISPKLMN
+386 LALATFFISPMLMN

-426 GIFSK
+426 GIFAK
-431 RIPAIG
+431 RVPAIA

-456 PMFFHYEMTI
+456 PMFFKYEMAI
-466 NFIYIQGLL
+466 NFIYIQGIL
-475 FVIEVL
+475 FVIEMLVML
-481 LMIVIGAI
+481 IIGMINPLAI
-489 KPLSTPYQ
+489 P
-497 FKPNPKVD
+497 FKFSPNPKVD

-512 IPVTVVL
+512 IPVTVLLLGAIV
-519 FGSMIFT
+519 FT
-526 FILFSPIGLASQEN
+526 FILFSPIGLAAQHH
-540 IVSPLFWPMVIA
+540 IVSSWFWPSIVLLAI
-552 LVIVVGVLYYVSLKQ
+552 IVVIFYYIGLRQ
-567 WSHKYESTLKQQYN
+567 WSKQYETTLKQQYN
-581 KQLKEELNIEQQGK
+581 KELFTDLNQNELSGEPLIR
-595 VITNS
+595 
-600 LEHSIK
+600 

>member
-1 MYVAFTLVSCAFFIG
+1 MYIAFTLISCAFFIG
-16 IVAWYSYYKTKNTL
+16 IVAWYSYYKTKNTVS
-30 NSSGGFFL
+30 SSGGFFL

-60 QLIGLNGQGYKNNLS
+60 QLIGLNGQGYQNNLS

-101 AFTTLPEFINTR
+101 AFTTLPEFINNR
-113 FDHQTRLLIV
+113 FDKQTRLLIV
-123 VLFMVGYGF
+123 LLFMVGYGF

-146 IQIFDI
+146 LQIFDI
-152 PNMFDITYEQSIW
+152 PHMFHITYEQSIW
-165 IIVWVIGII
+165 VIVWVIGII
-174 GMLYAVLGGLK
+174 GMLYAILGGLK

-211 ALGHG
+211 ALGNG
-216 SMLAGMK
+216 SLLEGMK
-223 TIATEHPEKLNS
+223 TIATDHPEKLNA
-235 IGSQQDDVPF
+235 IGSNKDDVPF

-295 LMMIPGVIAYH
+295 LMMIPGVIAFH
-306 LYGSGLKNMDLA
+306 LYGSSLKNMDLA
-318 YPTLTKDVFPTFL
+318 YPTLVKDVFPTFL
-331 NGFFLA
+331 DGFFLA

-364 VLINKEA
+364 VLINNKA

-386 LALITFFISPKLMN
+386 LALATFFISPMLMN

-426 GIFSK
+426 GIFAK
-431 RIPAIG
+431 RVPAIA

-456 PMFFHYEMTI
+456 PMVFKYEMAI

-475 FVIEVL
+475 FVVEVL
-481 LMIVIGAI
+481 VMLIIGMTN
-489 KPLSTPYQ
+489 PLDIP
-497 FKPNPKVD
+497 FKFSPNPKVD

-512 IPVTVVL
+512 IPVTVL
-519 FGSMIFT
+519 LLGSIVFT
-526 FILFSPIGLASQEN
+526 FILFSPIGLAAQHH
-540 IVSPLFWPMVIA
+540 IVSSWFWPSIVLLAI
-552 LVIVVGVLYYVSLKQ
+552 IVVIFYYIGLRQ
-567 WSHKYESTLKQQYN
+567 WSKQYETTLKQQYN
-581 KQLKEELNIEQQGK
+581 KELFTDLNQSELSGEPLIR
-595 VITNS
+595 
-600 LEHSIK
+600 

>member
-16 IVAWYSYYKTKNTL
+16 IVAWYSYYKTKDMVG
-30 NSSGGFFL
+30 SSGGFFL

-101 AFTTLPEFINTR
+101 AFTTLPEFINNR
-113 FDHQTRLLIV
+113 FDQQTRLLIV
-123 VLFMVGYGF
+123 LLFMIGYGF

-146 IQIFDI
+146 LQIFNI
-152 PNMFDITYEQSIW
+152 PQMFGITYEQSIW
-165 IIVWVIGII
+165 VIVWIIGII
-174 GMLYAVLGGLK
+174 GMLYAILGGLK

-202 VLVPILGFI
+202 ILVPLLGLI
-211 ALGHG
+211 TLGDG
-216 SMLAGMK
+216 NLLEGMK
-223 TIATEHPEKLNS
+223 TIATDHPEKLNS
-235 IGSQQDDVPF
+235 IGSNKDDVPF

-306 LYGSGLKNMDLA
+306 LYEGKLKNMDLA
-318 YPTLTKDVFPTFL
+318 YPMLTKEVFPTFL
-331 NGFFLA
+331 DGFFLA

-351 NSASTLFVYDIYK
+351 NSASTLFVYDVYK
-364 VLINKEA
+364 VLINKHA
-371 TDRQMIR
+371 TDKQMIR

-386 LALITFFISPKLMN
+386 LALMTFCISPMLMN

-431 RIPAIG
+431 RVPAIA
-437 PKIVIIS
+437 PKVVIIS
-444 HVIVYY
+444 HIIVYY

-456 PMFFHYEMTI
+456 PMFMNYKMTI

-475 FVIEVL
+475 FVVEVL
-481 LMIVIGAI
+481 VMLIIGKI
-489 KPLSTPYQ
+489 KPLTTPFK
-497 FKPNPKVD
+497 FKPNPKID

-512 IPVTVVL
+512 IPITVL
-519 FGSMIFT
+519 LLGSIVFT
-526 FILFSPIGLASQEN
+526 FILFSPIGLASKHN
-540 IVSPLFWPMVIA
+540 IVSSWFWPVVLV
-552 LVIVVGVLYYVSLKQ
+552 LVIIVSVFYYLGLKQ
-567 WSHKYESTLKQQYN
+567 WSKKYEATLKYQYKKEVQEELFDN
-581 KQLKEELNIEQQGK
+581 EERKKQL
-595 VITNS
+595 V
-600 LEHSIK
+600 

>member
-1 MYVAFTLVSCAFFIG
+1 MYIAFTLISCAFFIG
-16 IVAWYSYYKTKNTL
+16 IVAWYSYYKTKNTVS
-30 NSSGGFFL
+30 SSGGFFL

-60 QLIGLNGQGYKNNLS
+60 QLIGLNGQGYQNNLS

-101 AFTTLPEFINTR
+101 AFTTLPEFINNR
-113 FDHQTRLLIV
+113 FDKQTRLLIV
-123 VLFMVGYGF
+123 LLFMVGYGF

-146 IQIFDI
+146 LQIFDI
-152 PNMFDITYEQSIW
+152 PNMFHITYEQSIW
-165 IIVWVIGII
+165 VIVWVIGII
-174 GMLYAVLGGLK
+174 GMLYAILGGLK

-211 ALGHG
+211 ALGNG
-216 SMLAGMK
+216 SLLEGMK
-223 TIATEHPEKLNS
+223 TVATDHPEKLNA
-235 IGSQQDDVPF
+235 IGSNKDDVPF

-318 YPTLTKDVFPTFL
+318 YPTLVKDVFPTFL
-331 NGFFLA
+331 DGFFLA

-364 VLINKEA
+364 VLINNKA

-386 LALITFFISPKLMN
+386 LALATFFISPMLMN

-426 GIFSK
+426 GIFAK
-431 RIPAIG
+431 KVPAIA
-437 PKIVIIS
+437 PKIVIIA

-456 PMFFHYEMTI
+456 PMFFKYEMAI

-481 LMIVIGAI
+481 VMLIIGMT
-489 KPLSTPYQ
+489 KPLDIP
-497 FKPNPKVD
+497 FKFSPNPKVD

-512 IPVTVVL
+512 IPVTVL
-519 FGSMIFT
+519 LLGSIVFT
-526 FILFSPIGLASQEN
+526 FILFSPIGLAAQHH
-540 IVSPLFWPMVIA
+540 IVSSWFWPSKVL
-552 LVIVVGVLYYVSLKQ
+552 LVIIVVTFYFIGLRQ
-567 WSHKYESTLKQQYN
+567 WSKKYEVALKQQYN
-581 KQLKEELNIEQQGK
+581 KELFTDLNQSELPGEQLIR
-595 VITNS
+595 
-600 LEHSIK
+600 